1 VAVGDPAKI
10 LPPDAHDKIWEIQE
24 PLNFPLAVYGYDRSE
39 ASMERITRRL
49 SKELGPDF
57 PDGAAK
63 IDEGGFFEGKKAVPP
78 DDLPVYRLL
87 RGSDDSSSCRKVSEI
102 LVLGYKLYGSPSATF
117 NGKDVIV
124 AQAVNWPTDP
134 SSISAFAGRTPSE

>member
-1 VAVGDPAKI
+1 
-10 LPPDAHDKIWEIQE
+10 
-24 PLNFPLAVYGYDRSE
+24 
-39 ASMERITRRL
+39 MERITRRL
-49 SKELGPDF
+49 SKELESDF
-57 PDGAAK
+57 PEGAAK